1 MLHAEYFIQ
10 FHNSSLLCIVNC
22 HVTSYASKLYQTVP
36 PEQKRNLRILP
47 FVTQYQPSVPN
58 LKQILMGNWHVI
70 EQQPLLSEIYRSTP
84 LISNKRGRSLKG
96 ILLRAKPWKRLKYAL
111 KSRVGLSTPFYA
123 AHDFSNGP
131 TFKLLVVLPNKSQ
144 SQSLWKDIKT

>member
-1 MLHAEYFIQ
+1 MQNILFNFTTVVYSAF
-10 FHNSSLLCIVNC
+10 VNG

-47 FVTQYQPSVPN
+47 FVSLYQPSVPN
-58 LKQILMGNWHVI
+58 LKQILMGNWHLI
-70 EQQPLLSEIYRSTP
+70 EQQPLLSEIYRNTP

-96 ILLRAKPWKRLKYAL
+96 ILLRAKPWKRLKYTL

-123 AHDFSNGP
+123 AQDFSNGP
-131 TFKLLVVLPNKSQ
+131 SFKLLVVLPNKSQ
-144 SQSLWKDIKT
+144 SQSLWKDKRK